1 MREAI
6 ISNIAHWKSCP
17 NFSFVI
23 QLNQTMNMGSLS
35 VLNLVP

>member
-6 ISNIAHWKSCP
+6 ISNSAHWKSCP
-17 NFSFVI
+17 NFSI
-23 QLNQTMNMGSLS
+23 KQLNQTMNMGSVS

>member
-6 ISNIAHWKSCP
+6 ISNSAHWRLCP
-17 NFSFVI
+17 YFSFVI

-35 VLNLVP
+35 VPNLVP